1 MANGNPQDE
10 TNKQYEQGDAID
22 NQREFGTLAEEI
34 GDTYRKDIISNIKDL
49 TRNMGDQVDIQM
61 KINKGQDASKDINRE
76 LNKIEAT
83 REILRLRI
91 SAATGDIKKQL
102 EEEQETLE
110 ESLNREKEILETLE
124 KQNDEKKQS
133 SILLNEQD
141 KYITDLARKIDKSGT
156 LGRVLTGEME
166 NFERATILSAASTAG
181 LIGFI
186 VDGISKVSKLTT
198 QFNKDLGLSNK
209 DASQLRFEMAQIALD
224 ASTVIREDIVAE
236 MATLGKL
243 TDMSAESQMR
253 FAMSAMISGQHAE
266 KQTED
271 ARAAVVAAENEYGV
285 RLNINKVLDEAGK
298 VTGQIAA
305 NLGFNVVEISKAL
318 GKLKQFGMTL
328 EGVAASGKQL
338 LNFEQS
344 ISAELEAELFTG
356 KQLNLER
363 ARLLALTGDYAALGE
378 EITSQSMSALE
389 FAEMNVLAQ
398 EKYAQALG
406 MDANTL
412 ADILYKQEGLANL
425 AEQARAAGKD
435 DLADSLEKR
444 DIQQQFNDLV
454 EKLQMTFLDL
464 ANGPLA
470 SVANTLVAMLS
481 DTTMLYAIMG
491 VIAAFKFVGLVTS
504 IGSLAATLTAAGI
517 SAASLMSALTVG
529 IAAAAIIAG
538 IAVIATASSRA
549 KQKAAAEA
557 KNIKD
562 GAVDEKGNIIASG
575 PKGSMN
581 FTRLDPQDSFV
592 AGTDL
597 FKKPVGP
604 VANNSLEQKLDTLI
618 GVSKMNRVFSY
629 SGFKAVK
636 ADSHYGSKFP

>member
-1 MANGNPQDE
+1 MNLAWFYFHCVLAIIILYKDNNG
-10 TNKQYEQGDAID
+10 
-22 NQREFGTLAEEI
+22 
-34 GDTYRKDIISNIKDL
+34 
-49 TRNMGDQVDIQM
+49 
-61 KINKGQDASKDINRE
+61 
-76 LNKIEAT
+76 
-83 REILRLRI
+83 
-91 SAATGDIKKQL
+91 
-102 EEEQETLE
+102 TLE

-224 ASTVIREDIVAE
+224 TNNVSINSLDTQRAFMNINDQLGIASTVIREDIVAE

-636 ADSHYGSKFP
+636 ADTHYGSKFP